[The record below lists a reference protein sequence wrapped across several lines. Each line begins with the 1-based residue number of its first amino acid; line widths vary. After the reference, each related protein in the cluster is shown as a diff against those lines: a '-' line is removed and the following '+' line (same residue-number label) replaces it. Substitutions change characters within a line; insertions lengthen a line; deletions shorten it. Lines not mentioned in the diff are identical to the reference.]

1 MTAAPSKIWEQTDKI
16 EKACEE
22 EFGEEPPVIDNIVDT
37 KVLENYAKKQ
47 REAELQKE
55 VTELKSK
62 LEAAE
67 SKASDDSLPWDLE
80 DGKENII
87 LNVSAE
93 KAEEIETKIIDGR
106 RFIVI
111 PIEGDET
118 AVINGVE
125 TEL

>member
-1 MTAAPSKIWEQTDKI
+1 ME
-16 EKACEE
+16 
-22 EFGEEPPVIDNIVDT
+22 NIVDT
-37 KVLENYAKKQ
+37 KALENHARKQ

-55 VTELKSK
+55 VVELKSK
-62 LEAAE
+62 LEEAE
-67 SKASDDSLPWDLE
+67 SKSADLSLPWDTD
-80 DGKENII
+80 DGRDSIV

-118 AVINGVE
+118 AVINGIE